1 MEKDYPYEGVDG
13 QCRFDDKKI
22 SVSIKDYV
30 DVQAGNETELTF
42 AIANVGPIPVAIDA
56 SQPTFQFYS
65 SGMKYR
71 IHFINRL

>member
-1 MEKDYPYEGVDG
+1 MEKDYPYEGLDG

-22 SVSIKDYV
+22 SVSIKD
-30 DVQAGNETELTF
+30 F

-65 SGMKYR
+65 SGIKS
-71 IHFINRL
+71 IL